1 MTGSSI
7 LGLIVFLGV
16 FYGIGRYLY
25 MRNKKKNEA
34 EVIERLGGGSGR
46 PGKEKDSL

>member
-1 MTGSSI
+1 MTGESI

-16 FYGIGRYLY
+16 FYGLGRYLY

-34 EVIERLGGGSGR
+34 ERL
-46 PGKEKDSL
+46 KKKA